1 MTRMPDTPPPDNI
14 FYSVAWFKFEIEFK
28 CSLSILIN
36 QVQLPLVKELQI
48 LADKYGYLKSHA

>member
-1 MTRMPDTPPPDNI
+1 MPDTPPPNNI

-48 LADKYGYLKSHA
+48 LAYKYGYLNSHA